1 MGAYRRGVEHLDEMR
16 RAAQTSKRL
25 EDRKR
30 QKRFQTEFQ
39 GPNSGGRARQVM
51 LCSVK

>member
-1 MGAYRRGVEHLDEMR
+1 VLLNPASV
-16 RAAQTSKRL
+16 SKKISKTPAS
-25 EDRKR
+25 RKR

-51 LCSVK
+51 L